1 MENKFILDA
10 CCGPRMMWFNKS
22 HPNALY
28 IDIRK
33 EEKGFIKGRNEEVN
47 PDIVMDFRNLKFK
60 DNTFNLIAWDIPHLK
75 TLGKNSKFR
84 KFYGALDKETWH
96 EDITKGFNEII
107 RVLKDKGV
115 LMLKF
120 NDYEIPFKEVLS
132 LFPIQPLFGNVTN
145 SRGKAQT
152 KWFCFMKIEEFAN
165 ATEEETEEEK

>member
-1 MENKFILDA
+1 
-10 CCGPRMMWFNKS
+10 MMWFNKK
-22 HPNALY
+22 HPNTLY

-47 PDIVMDFRNLKFK
+47 PDKVMDFRDLKFK

-75 TLGKNSKFR
+75 TLGINSKFR
-84 KFYGALDKETWH
+84 KFYGALNKDTWE
-96 EDITKGFNEII
+96 EDLKKGFEECW

-120 NDYEIPFKEVLS
+120 NNYEIPFREVLS
-132 LFPIQPLFGNVTN
+132 LFKEEPLFGNITN

-152 KWFCFMKIEEFAN
+152 KWFCFMKILKNSQSNEKEN
-165 ATEEETEEEK
+165 KEEK